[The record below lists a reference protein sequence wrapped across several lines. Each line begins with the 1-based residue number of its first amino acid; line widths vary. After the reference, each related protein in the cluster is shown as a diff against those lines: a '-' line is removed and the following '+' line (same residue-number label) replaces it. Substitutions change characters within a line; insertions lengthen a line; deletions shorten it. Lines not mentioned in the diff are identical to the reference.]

1 MDILNLLIAR
11 ATEADLLQPL
21 SSQTFKHRLS
31 LYADDVVFFLQ
42 PTTSNI
48 NTTTTNLQL
57 FREASGLNVHRQMLM
72 QFKRSSLPRL
82 RTFLSRISGC
92 HYP

>member
-48 NTTTTNLQL
+48 NTTTTN
-57 FREASGLNVHRQMLM
+57 QMLM